1 MPRIKNAELIARW
14 AESFG
19 YSVTASLTCADGIH
33 LALSHPRGGTWEIVV
48 GEDGECVWQN
58 GEPLDGQPVWAL
70 IRRLAEAAD
79 AKVPELVARAQ
90 YREKG
95 PRRCAERIEI
105 LRGPETPGGTKDD
118 VWIEITLPERTPY
131 LPDKDPKEK

>member
-1 MPRIKNAELIARW
+1 MLRIKNAELIARW

-33 LALSHPRGGTWEIVV
+33 LALSHPKGGTWEIIA
-48 GEDGECVWQN
+48 GEDGECVTQD
-58 GEPLDGQPVWAL
+58 GGPSDGQPVWSL
-70 IRRLAEAAD
+70 IRRLAEAAGTN
-79 AKVPELVARAQ
+79 VPELVARAQ
-90 YREKG
+90 HREKS

-105 LRGPETPGGTKDD
+105 LRGPETPSGTEDD

-131 LPDKDPKEK
+131 LPDEDPEEK